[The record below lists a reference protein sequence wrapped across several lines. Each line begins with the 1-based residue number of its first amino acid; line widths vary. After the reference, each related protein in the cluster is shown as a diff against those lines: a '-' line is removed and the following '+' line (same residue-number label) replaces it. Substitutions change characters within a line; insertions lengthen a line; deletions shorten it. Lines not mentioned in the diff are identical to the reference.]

1 MLNAK
6 DIEARLANANADT
19 IVHIDYLAG
28 RPVNDRGRKEYAAAA
43 DWNKAPTEY
52 TGNFAGLKRN
62 KFGELVLTL
71 FVHNRGKTGAYRA
84 FNPNLG
90 EIRAIRVVQPS

>member
-6 DIEARLANANADT
+6 DIEALLTNANADT

-28 RPVNDRGRKEYAAAA
+28 KPANAKGQKEYNEAK

-52 TGNFAGLKRN
+52 TGNFVGLKRN

-71 FVHNRGKTGAYRA
+71 FVHNRGTTGAYRS

-90 EIRAIRVVQPS
+90 EVRAIRVVQA